1 MAKVVEFIKR
11 RFPTDCNWTNGNCY
25 YFALILSSRFNGIIY
40 YDVIDGHFIC
50 KIDNNYYDYFG
61 IVDIN
66 NRILVEWNKFQ
77 EYDSLQY
84 ERIMQDVIQ

>member
-25 YFALILSSRFNGIIY
+25 YFALILSNRFNGVIY

-66 NRILVEWNKFQ
+66 NRILIEWNKFQ

-84 ERIMQDVIQ
+84 ERIIKDVIQ

>member
-25 YFALILSSRFNGIIY
+25 YFALILSNRFNGIIY